1 MNAVV
6 YARFSSHRQGEQS
19 IEGQVAE
26 AERFAAA
33 HGLTIV
39 KVYADRAQTGRNDN
53 REQFQLMLADAAK
66 HAFDALIVWKT
77 DRIGRNKEEIALNK
91 YHLKKNGVKIYY
103 VAEAI
108 PDTPEGIILEAVI
121 EGMAAYYSEQLSQ
134 NVRRGMKTSAQKGR
148 YTGGT
153 CPLGYTINA
162 DKKYEIDPKYAPV
175 VRDIFQLYSEG
186 KTITEIVKILND
198 RGLRTSRGHAFT
210 HNSLRTML
218 KNKKY
223 IGTYEYNGEVTIENS
238 VPPIVDVDIFNKVQD
253 LLAFNQKAGAHKKGK
268 VDYILFGKLFCGKC
282 GAAMTGICGT
292 SKQKVK
298 HHYYI
303 CSAKKKKLCT
313 KRAVRQD
320 WIESLVLKYLLKLIR
335 NEELLEF
342 IAENTYQHFLAQNT
356 DTTYTKSLQKALDET
371 ERSIANLLKAIEAGI
386 FNESTKDRMNELE
399 EQKRDLRLALAAA
412 KLKEDLGLKKE
423 HIVFF
428 LHQFAGMDY
437 TDIDCQKRLI
447 KTFLNSVFVYD
458 DKVVLTFNYSG
469 DNRNITLHEID
480 GGLGHSIRIPSA
492 VVHQKRSNFCLP
504 KVTSFFIQAAGLA
517 YHQPQRGCI
526 SSIALRWYIITA

>member
-33 HGLTIV
+33 HGLSIIH
-39 KVYADRAQTGRNDN
+39 VYADRAQTGRNDN

-134 NVRRGMKTSAQKGR
+134 NVRRGMKNSAQKGR

-162 DKKYEIDPKYAPV
+162 DKKYEIDPTYAPV
-175 VRDIFQLYSEG
+175 VREIFQLYSKG
-186 KTITEIVKILND
+186 KTITEIVQILND
-198 RGLRTSRGHAFT
+198 KGLRTSRGHAFT
-210 HNSLRTML
+210 HNSLRTVL

-223 IGTYEYNGEVTIENS
+223 IGIYEYNGEVTIENS
-238 VPPIVDVDIFNKVQD
+238 VPPIVDEAIFNKVQE
-253 LLAFNQKAGAHKKGK
+253 LLEYNQKAAGHKKAK
-268 VDYILFGKLFCGKC
+268 VDYILFGKIFCGKC
-282 GAAMTGICGT
+282 GAMMTGVCGT
-292 SKQKVK
+292 SKQRVK

-320 WIESLVLKYLLKLIR
+320 WIESLVLKHTINLVR
-335 NEELLEF
+335 NEDLLEY
-342 IAENTYQHFLAQNT
+342 IAENTYQYFVAQNT
-356 DTTYTKSLQKALDET
+356 DTSYTKSLQKALAET
-371 ERSIANLLKAIEAGI
+371 EKSIANLMRAIEAGI
-386 FNESTKDRMNELE
+386 FNESTKVRMNELE
-399 EQKRDLRLALAAA
+399 EQKSELRLALAAA

-423 HIVFF
+423 HIVYF
-428 LHQFAGMDY
+428 LHQFAEKDY
-437 TDIDCQKRLI
+437 TDVECQKRLI

-469 DNRNITLHEID
+469 DGRIMTLHEID

-492 VVHQKRSNFCLP
+492 IVHQNK
-504 KVTSFFIQAAGLA
+504 KVPILRYWNFFICKFANK
-517 YHQPQRGCI
+517 RGI
-526 SSIALRWYIITA
+526 SCDP